1 LYTLDND
8 RTGAGR
14 KGGNGGFID
23 IAVEGNGAAVEGNG
37 GALQG
42 NGAVSESGVKT
53 GLATFTVLSGV
64 TVGAR
69 GGGGNIAQTGL
80 AGATVDEADRFR

>member
-1 LYTLDND
+1 M
-8 RTGAGR
+8 
-14 KGGNGGFID
+14 
-23 IAVEGNGAAVEGNG
+23 EGNG
-37 GALQG
+37 GAVHGDGGAVHG
-42 NGAVSESGVKT
+42 NGGAVHGDGGAVHGNSVVSESGVKT

-64 TVGAR
+64 TLGGR